1 MATAVT
7 QAATPLA
14 DGAADAPAGA
24 TRVVAAKAGASFG
37 QSATRQRS
45 TCRIRAG
52 TASPDLQAD
61 WDSCWLDDRPLTTL
75 DDWQRIIDGG
85 RLAEVEGSFVMAW
98 RDAAGATHLARDGVG
113 GRSMFYGLSR
123 NGLAYARALPDLLA
137 HAPIERRLNL
147 PAVARYLATAYVP
160 GRETLVE
167 GVFEVLPGE
176 QVTCTPD
183 GHLTRRPFWQ
193 LPADGLSQA
202 SEADLRQELRR
213 LLERATQRLL
223 PPPGEPVGATLSGG
237 VDSSLVVALARRL
250 HDAPVHTWSV
260 SFGERNPNEL
270 AFSSLVARHCGTR
283 HAILELSPAVILH
296 HLDETI
302 GLLSDPI
309 GDPLTVPNA
318 LLFREASSHTGIVL
332 NGEGGDPCFGG
343 PKNQPMVLAE
353 LYAMPNG
360 ERPSRAANYLRS
372 HLKCYDDFQEML
384 SSSAL
389 DALAA
394 APLEAWLAP
403 MLGDPRWPDYVS
415 RLQAMNIALKGAH
428 HILPKV
434 DALSRLFGV
443 LPRSPLFDRA
453 VVAHSLRLPPRLKLN
468 GAIEKHLLKEAV
480 RDLLPEAIIARPK
493 SGMLVPVEGWFRGP
507 LLPAARERILDGLA
521 PYGIFQRDYLEQ
533 LLAGR
538 LGGLRPR
545 HGAKIWLL
553 VTLEAWLRKVFR
565 LP

>member
-1 MATAVT
+1 
-7 QAATPLA
+7 
-14 DGAADAPAGA
+14 
-24 TRVVAAKAGASFG
+24 
-37 QSATRQRS
+37 
-45 TCRIRAG
+45 
-52 TASPDLQAD
+52 
-61 WDSCWLDDRPLTTL
+61 
-75 DDWQRIIDGG
+75 
-85 RLAEVEGSFVMAW
+85 
-98 RDAAGATHLARDGVG
+98 
-113 GRSMFYGLSR
+113 
-123 NGLAYARALPDLLA
+123 
-137 HAPIERRLNL
+137 
-147 PAVARYLATAYVP
+147 
-160 GRETLVE
+160 
-167 GVFEVLPGE
+167 
-176 QVTCTPD
+176 
-183 GHLTRRPFWQ
+183 
-193 LPADGLSQA
+193 
-202 SEADLRQELRR
+202 
-213 LLERATQRLL
+213 
-223 PPPGEPVGATLSGG
+223 
-237 VDSSLVVALARRL
+237 
-250 HDAPVHTWSV
+250 
-260 SFGERNPNEL
+260 
-270 AFSSLVARHCGTR
+270 
-283 HAILELSPAVILH
+283 
-296 HLDETI
+296 
-302 GLLSDPI
+302 
-309 GDPLTVPNA
+309 
-318 LLFREASSHTGIVL
+318 
-332 NGEGGDPCFGG
+332 
-343 PKNQPMVLAE
+343 
-353 LYAMPNG
+353 
-360 ERPSRAANYLRS
+360 
-372 HLKCYDDFQEML
+372 L

-480 RDLLPEAIIARPK
+480 RDLLPEAIISRPK
-493 SGMLVPVEGWFRGP
+493 SGMLVPVEGWFRGA